1 MAYVQIKY
9 SRSAFDSIIERVKRS
24 IYYSVDE
31 KNCLYSMLNQM
42 KSENWLLYLVEIYEE
57 KSFKFPVIDFEKM
70 KRYLISEVYQEL
82 IEQLLDKYSNY
93 EEIQY
98 EEIRNWFYG
107 MTYDIKLINIMD
119 QKFREIGV
127 KIRY

>member
-1 MAYVQIKY
+1 MAYIEIKY

-57 KSFKFPVIDFEKM
+57 KNFKFLVKDFEKM

-82 IEQLLDKYSNY
+82 IEQLLDKYSNS

>member
-1 MAYVQIKY
+1 MAYIEIKY
-9 SRSAFDSIIERVKRS
+9 NKCTFDSILERVKKS
-24 IYYSVDE
+24 IYYSTQE
-31 KNCLYSMLNQM
+31 KNCLYSMLDQM
-42 KSENWLLYLVEIYEE
+42 KTENWLLYLVEIYEE
-57 KSFKFPVIDFEKM
+57 KNFKFPIKDFEKM
-70 KRYLISEVYQEL
+70 KKYLISEVYHEL

-93 EEIQY
+93 EEIRY

-127 KIRY
+127 KVRY

>member
-1 MAYVQIKY
+1 MGYIEIKY
-9 SRSAFDSIIERVKRS
+9 SRSVFDSIIERVKGS

-57 KSFKFPVIDFEKM
+57 KSFKFPVKDFEKM

-127 KIRY
+127 KVRY

>member
-1 MAYVQIKY
+1 MAYVEIKY